1 MKVISGLA
9 SEFKTSQKRNNSFK
23 TDLSESE
30 AEKFFMNALTQYGF
44 NVTGENSSAVS
55 KIAKNTFTAETLRGF
70 LLQGD
75 YDTGKTFFSKIYIS
89 ILNSIKDRSAKY
101 FSANDISRF
110 FRVEKLIIDNSEFEL
125 EYLWKYKIIIV
136 DDIGTEA
143 AEVQCFG
150 TRLQPIAEMIQQR
163 YDKNLSMW
171 LTTNIDQQAFAKVY
185 GERITSRLKEMSY
198 AVIFKGKDLFRGKN

>member
-30 AEKFFMNALTQYGF
+30 ADKFFTNALNQYGF
-44 NVTGENSSAVS
+44 NVTGENSSAIN

>member
-1 MKVISGLA
+1 MISGLA

-30 AEKFFMNALTQYGF
+30 ADKFFTNALNQYGF
-44 NVTGENSSAVS
+44 NVTGENSSAIN

-110 FRVEKLIIDNSEFEL
+110 FRVEKLIVENNEFEL